1 MKTRLNI
8 TIEET
13 LLKRV
18 KSYAIKKQ
26 ISVSGLIEN
35 YLETVVRISPKR
47 TNLLDMIDKLEPNQK
62 IVTESNEKASF
73 YESQKEKYG
82 F

>member
-73 YESQKEKYG
+73 YESQKDKYG